1 MWSAFPCEKA
11 CCFWASSRR
20 SGFVGLALSTR
31 VIAEAPATQRLL
43 FLAGGVFTITLAVY
57 IRD

>member
-1 MWSAFPCEKA
+1 MRKSLLFLGQLAA
-11 CCFWASSRR
+11 L
-20 SGFVGLALSTR
+20 GLVGLALSTR
-31 VIAEAPATQRLL
+31 VITEAPGHATAL